1 MYNFLTKYGQLV
13 SLLIAVVLIVAFY
26 LTASGGM
33 EEFNMLPKSDWY
45 STKIFNIGLVGA
57 IFLLVVALAA
67 WVIFSLVNIIRN
79 PKGSLLSLVSFVG
92 LAVLFFIFYSTANGD
107 VSAPLYEKFGVTS
120 SQSKLISAGLNTT
133 LVTLAGAVL
142 AFFGSEV
149 RNFFR

>member
-13 SLLIAVVLIVAFY
+13 SLLVAVLIIVAFY

-33 EEFNMLPKSDWY
+33 DEFDMLPKAEWY
-45 STKIFNIGLVGA
+45 TTKIFNIGLGGA
-57 IFLLVVALAA
+57 IFLLVLALAA
-67 WVIFSLVNIIRN
+67 WVIFSVVNIVRN
-79 PKGSLLSLVSFVG
+79 PKGSLLSLISFIG
-92 LAVLFFIFYSTANGD
+92 LVVLFFIFYSMADGD
-107 VSAPLYEKFGVTS
+107 VSAPLYEKFGITS
-120 SQSKLISAGLNTT
+120 NQSKLISAGLNTT